1 MSLLDRLRTANDR
14 PPAPPA
20 AAETNLRVSNG
31 LKDFLWLLSDVERG
45 QLLDLGPVAQ
55 HTVSLFTEK
64 GFKVYAEDLLRAWA
78 QHLREAEA
86 RLRAAPAGSGE
97 AVDLSSLAENF
108 LGENLRY
115 PEEQF
120 HAVLAW
126 DVLDY
131 LDAHVLP
138 RVVRR
143 LHAVLR
149 PNGVLLGIFHNR
161 PPERFHRYR
170 VVDAQTIELVPAT
183 TALAP
188 QRALQNRELLN
199 LFSAFHSSKTYVA
212 RDQLREALFTK

>member
-1 MSLLDRLRTANDR
+1 MSLLDKLRTANER
-14 PPAPPA
+14 PAPPLA
-20 AAETNLRVSNG
+20 APAANLRVSNG
-31 LKDFLWLLSDVERG
+31 LKDFLWLISDVERG

-64 GFKVYAEDLLRAWA
+64 GFKVYAEDVLRAWA
-78 QHLREAEA
+78 LH
-86 RLRAAPAGSGE
+86 LRAAEERLRRARAGTQEALDPA
-97 AVDLSSLAENF
+97 SLAERF
-108 LGENLRY
+108 LEENLRY
-115 PEEQF
+115 SDEQF

-131 LDAHVLP
+131 VDAHALP
-138 RVVRR
+138 LLVRR
-143 LHAVLR
+143 LYAVLR
-149 PNGVLLGIFHNR
+149 PGGVLLGIFHNR

-170 VVDAQTIELVPAT
+170 VVDAQTIELVPAA